1 MALVG
6 WKSSVAMGTEGG
18 ASVYPIG
25 VETVF
30 PGMTPPPGVT
40 MFAEFNMTY
49 RANSLLDEGHSS
61 VPGFKLA
68 VNALA
73 PKVVHNWGIHLL
85 GGNLVSAVATPV
97 VNEHLELPSFKGT
110 KTGFGNPEL
119 GVAYIAY
126 NHRDWHWWYGLDVYT
141 PAPVYH
147 RTDVINIGQHN
158 FATVP
163 VGAFTYLPDRGRAE
177 LSSRFQYIVNY
188 TDSATHYR
196 SGNEFTWE
204 YTGMLNVTKKL
215 AVGANG
221 YLYKQTT
228 GDLQNGVM
236 VAGGEMGRDFAIGPP
251 TTLPPRP
258 PGPDR
263 QVPTGHDGAEP
274 PLRKRV
280 LGRVGGSLG
289 APKGEV
295 AGSLVRVQRNS
306 WRQLRKLPVRECP
319 TFELLSCCCEV
330 GRHLRIR
337 ESVVERWSA
346 P

>member
-1 MALVG
+1 
-6 WKSSVAMGTEGG
+6 
-18 ASVYPIG
+18 
-25 VETVF
+25 
-30 PGMTPPPGVT
+30 

-215 AVGANG
+215 AVRANG

-236 VAGGEMGRDFAIGPP
+236 VAGGEMGRDFAIGP
-251 TTLPPRP
+251 
-258 PGPDR
+258 
-263 QVPTGHDGAEP
+263 
-274 PLRKRV
+274 
-280 LGRVGGSLG
+280 
-289 APKGEV
+289 
-295 AGSLVRVQRNS
+295 
-306 WRQLRKLPVRECP
+306 QLRYHLGHLALIAKYQRDTMVLNRPCGSAFWV
-319 TFELLSCCCEV
+319 ELGVPLGHPKEK
-330 GRHLRIR
+330 
-337 ESVVERWSA
+337 
-346 P
+346 